1 MCILDYGIIQHNST
15 KHLINGHPHQNS
27 LFEVMKHPIKFLGYL
42 PLEENGDP
50 LGPSIDVS
58 TAGVLYVSFST

>member
-1 MCILDYGIIQHNST
+1 MIFPIIFLD
-15 KHLINGHPHQNS
+15 
-27 LFEVMKHPIKFLGYL
+27 YL